1 MLYKQT
7 GIEFQDLCTHLFY
20 STGAIIE
27 LYDRVSI
34 QVLEYYAMEKN
45 TNFPTSHAASLFSYC
60 ELK

>member
-20 STGAIIE
+20 STDVTKE

-34 QVLEYYAMEKN
+34 QILEYCVMEKN
-45 TNFPTSHAASLFSYC
+45 TNFPTSHVASLVS
-60 ELK
+60 